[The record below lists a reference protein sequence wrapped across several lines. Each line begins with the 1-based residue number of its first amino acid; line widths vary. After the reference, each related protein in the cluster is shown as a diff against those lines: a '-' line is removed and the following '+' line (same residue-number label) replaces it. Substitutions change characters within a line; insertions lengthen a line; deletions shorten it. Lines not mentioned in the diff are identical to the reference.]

1 MLEQVGLETFCG
13 GSEGG
18 GVQQMND
25 IFGILGGQ
33 RMAQGFDMF
42 MQIILDFCRNSG
54 DNALCLQ
61 GELLSMKNVTVDYP

>member
-1 MLEQVGLETFCG
+1 MLEQIGFETFAS

-18 GVQQMND
+18 GVEQMND

-33 RMAQGFDMF
+33 RMPQRFGVF
-42 MQIILDFCRNSG
+42 MQIFLDFCRNSG

-61 GELLSMKNVTVDYP
+61 RELLSMKNVNVDYS